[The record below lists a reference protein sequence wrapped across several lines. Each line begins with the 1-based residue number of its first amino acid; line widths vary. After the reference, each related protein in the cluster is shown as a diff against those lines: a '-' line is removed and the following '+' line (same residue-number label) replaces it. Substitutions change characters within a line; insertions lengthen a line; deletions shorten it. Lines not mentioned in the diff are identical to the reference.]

1 MKKMRNLLIAVMT
14 ISMLAGTSAVSM
26 VSSAADAEAINE
38 ETVAAENYS
47 YTIDGDTYSFYD
59 YQHQISIVDGT
70 LKDGKDISFY
80 GLNDDGN
87 LATVYFNVQADEG
100 MAVVVSN
107 DAMVYINYAGGEITE
122 TERTVGT
129 VDLFG
134 FDMSLAD
141 STMTGMMK
149 VFSASLGSFVQ
160 AYGSTQADYSAI
172 SGGGALSGTVEYV
185 RSRAQNLV
193 LMDDNYITNQAGS
206 ANTAFMANEWGI
218 YSGYQVVDG
227 VDYSTFCFFGTQG
240 DVYYYGYAKTESGY
254 KVITMKGTVSEV
266 DDRTKTVAL
275 KPVDMSRTSDNASQY
290 ITKMASCLMAAQ
302 GGTSL
307 NLDTLELYMTYQ
319 FTNRG
324 IKPVIEAS
332 TSTASGTLAYSNGVY
347 TGTIQDEN
355 GNAEELSVKADYWTY
370 VVTSKTSGIFTVD
383 RYRNCSSSL
392 ADSNPAAQCYDF
404 YYVLP
409 ADWFS
414 FWTPCWSW
422 TSYSNCDFSWLSYW
436 FPCWG

>member
-1 MKKMRNLLIAVMT
+1 MKKMRNLLIAIMT
-14 ISMLAGTSAVSM
+14 ASMLAGTSVLPM
-26 VSSAADAEAINE
+26 ISSASDAEENQE
-38 ETVAAENYS
+38 EIIASEGYAYTV
-47 YTIDGDTYSFYD
+47 DGDAYSFYD
-59 YQHQISIVDGT
+59 YQHQISIENGA

-80 GLNDDGN
+80 GLNDEGN

-107 DAMVYINYAGGEITE
+107 DAMVYITYADGEMTE
-122 TERTVGT
+122 TERAIGT

-172 SGGGALSGTVEYV
+172 SGGGALSGAVEYV
-185 RSRAQNLV
+185 RPKAQNLI

-240 DVYYYGYAKTESGY
+240 DVYYYGYAKTASGY
-254 KVITMKGTVSEV
+254 KVIAMKGIVSEV
-266 DDRTKTVAL
+266 DDRTKNVAL

-290 ITKMASCLMAAQ
+290 ITKMASCLMSAQ
-302 GGTSL
+302 GAASL
-307 NLDTLELYMTYQ
+307 NLDTLELSMTYQ
-319 FTNRG
+319 FTNKG
-324 IKPVIEAS
+324 LKPVISAS
-332 TSTASGTLAYSNGVY
+332 TSTASGTLSYSNGVY

-370 VVTSKTSGIFTVD
+370 VVTSKTSGVFTVD

-392 ADSNPAAQCYDF
+392 ADANPATQCYDF
-404 YYVLP
+404 YYVFP
-409 ADWFS
+409 TDWFS
-414 FWTPCWSW
+414 FWSPCWSW
-422 TSYSNCDFSWLSYW
+422 NSYSSFYDFGWLSYW
-436 FPCWG
+436 F

>member
-1 MKKMRNLLIAVMT
+1 MKKMRNLLIAMMT
-14 ISMLAGTSAVSM
+14 ISMLAGTSTVSM
-26 VSSAADAEAINE
+26 VSSASDAEAINE
-38 ETVAAENYS
+38 DIVAAKNYA
-47 YTIDGDTYSFYD
+47 YTVDGDTYSFYD
-59 YQHQISIVDGT
+59 YQHQISITDGA

-80 GLNDDGN
+80 GLNDEGN

-107 DAMVYINYAGGEITE
+107 DTMVYITYADGETTE
-122 TERTVGT
+122 TERAIGT
-129 VDLFG
+129 MNLFG

-160 AYGSTQADYSAI
+160 AYGGTMADYSAI
-172 SGGGALSGTVEYV
+172 SGGGALSGAVEYV
-185 RSRAQNLV
+185 KTSAQNLV

-206 ANTAFMANEWGI
+206 ENIAFMANEWGI

-240 DVYYYGYAKTESGY
+240 DVYYYGYAKTETGY
-254 KVITMKGTVSEV
+254 KVITMKGTVSQV
-266 DDRTKTVAL
+266 DDRTKSVSL

-324 IKPVIEAS
+324 IKPVIQAS
-332 TSTASGTLAYSNGVY
+332 TSTASGTLAYNNGVY

-370 VVTSKTSGIFTVD
+370 VVTSKTSGVFTVD
-383 RYRNCSSSL
+383 GYRNCSSSL
-392 ADSNPAAQCYDF
+392 ADSNPAVQYCDF
-404 YYVLP
+404 YYVFP
-409 ADWFS
+409 SDWFD
-414 FWTPCWSW
+414 FWTSCWSW
-422 TSYSNCDFSWLSYW
+422 NSYSGTNWFNCW
-436 FPCWG
+436 FPCWS